1 MNFSPLDLFRLD
13 GRVAIVTG
21 SSRGLGKAMAA
32 ALAGAGANVVIVSR
46 HKTEADAA
54 AGEIAIGSG
63 RDCLAVEAD
72 VAQPDSA
79 ARIVAAAQER
89 FGRIDILVNNAG
101 INRRGKIEAVTP
113 DDMRAVWETNV
124 LGSWALCRAVGEP
137 MKRQR
142 WGRIINIGSLMSVVG
157 VSERSAYA
165 SSKGAIAAL
174 TRSLAL
180 EWAGEGITVNTIGP
194 GPFLTEFSEVVTRNP
209 EQYQWWASRV
219 PSGRLGQTRPTGG
232 RGDISGLGS
241 IVLYNGVNLDGR
253 WWLDSPVRGTQITP
267 HYSNNN
273 GIPSSAWA
281 CLACL
286 NR

>member
-1 MNFSPLDLFRLD
+1 MNFSPLDLFRID

-21 SSRGLGKAMAA
+21 GSRGLGKAMAA

-46 HKTEADAA
+46 HKSEADAA
-54 AGEIAIGSG
+54 ALEIAGG
-63 RDCLAVEAD
+63 TARDCLAVEAD
-72 VAQPDSA
+72 VAQPESA
-79 ARIVAAAQER
+79 ARIVAATQER

-124 LGSWALCRAVGEP
+124 LGPWALCRAVGEP

-157 VSERSAYA
+157 VSERSTYA
-165 SSKGAIAAL
+165 SSKGAIASL
-174 TRSLAL
+174 TRSLAI

-194 GPFLTEFSEVVTRNP
+194 GPFLTGFSEVVTRNT

-219 PSGRLGQTRPTGG
+219 PLGDWANPDQLAGAVIFLASEASSYVT
-232 RGDISGLGS
+232 GS
-241 IVLYNGVNLDGR
+241 ILMVDGG
-253 WWLDSPVRGTQITP
+253 WTAQ
-267 HYSNNN
+267 
-273 GIPSSAWA
+273 
-281 CLACL
+281 
-286 NR
+286 